1 MYVCMICRS
10 DAEPE
15 RIGHATF
22 AHEVPGFLEN
32 TNLTKIAAQR
42 EAERQAALQVRTV
55 CMYVCMYVCMCVY
68 VFACVCMYVCMYV
81 CM

>member
-1 MYVCMICRS
+1 MYVWYVCMVCRP

-32 TNLTKIAAQR
+32 TNLSKIAAQR

-55 CMYVCMYVCMCVY
+55 CMYVCMYLYVY
-68 VFACVCMYVCMYV
+68 VHMYVGYGMYK
-81 CM
+81 C